1 MIKLMDKL
9 WIASGLSLG
18 MTPYGVTATGNQ
30 RGLVELVLD
39 SETTANINRKAG
51 SSCSMLLISS
61 PCLTRRSKGGLTQV
75 LRADTIAKWLRAH
88 NECVLLN
95 VVLLFFD
102 KAFCVF
108 LCVCLR
114 SSDEKY
120 AEAQVLT
127 RHAIVA
133 TCKMH

>member
-1 MIKLMDKL
+1 MTQRQDVLTLQMIKLMDKL

-51 SSCSMLLISS
+51 ASCSMLRISS

-88 NECVLLN
+88 NECVVECSLL
-95 VVLLFFD
+95 FD
-102 KAFCVF
+102 KAF
-108 LCVCLR
+108 LCVSLCLF
-114 SSDEKY
+114 
-120 AEAQVLT
+120 AQF
-127 RHAIVA
+127 
-133 TCKMH
+133 